1 MSPVIVLVPGAFGT
15 TDGFERLVPHL
26 GGLQTYPGSYPSC
39 NPDDP
44 LDADCSKDIEKLRN
58 TLVSLLDQDSNI
70 IILAHSYGGVVAGGA
85 AKGLDKASREAEG
98 HRSAVLGL
106 IYVAGNITL
115 EGETLFEAVGGGYP
129 PFIKSNKPSQGL
141 ALIEPAMEILYND
154 CEPDA
159 ELDGFM
165 KPHALRAFE
174 TKPSAPAWKD
184 EGFDGRRLYIR
195 TIKDQCNP
203 ASLQDMWIEKSG
215 VKWDI
220 IDFETGHMP
229 FVSQPRK
236 LAEQVSK
243 FANKVTNL

>member
-106 IYVAGNITL
+106 IYVAGN
-115 EGETLFEAVGGGYP
+115 
-129 PFIKSNKPSQGL
+129 
-141 ALIEPAMEILYND
+141 M
-154 CEPDA
+154 
-159 ELDGFM
+159 
-165 KPHALRAFE
+165 
-174 TKPSAPAWKD
+174 
-184 EGFDGRRLYIR
+184 
-195 TIKDQCNP
+195 
-203 ASLQDMWIEKSG
+203 
-215 VKWDI
+215 
-220 IDFETGHMP
+220 
-229 FVSQPRK
+229 
-236 LAEQVSK
+236 
-243 FANKVTNL
+243 

>member
-1 MSPVIVLVPGAFGT
+1 MKPKATAAQFLALFMLLEICESSSISP
-15 TDGFERLVPHL
+15 
-26 GGLQTYPGSYPSC
+26 
-39 NPDDP
+39 
-44 LDADCSKDIEKLRN
+44 
-58 TLVSLLDQDSNI
+58 SLL
-70 IILAHSYGGVVAGGA
+70 HSPFATYCRGTKQACSS
-85 AKGLDKASREAEG
+85 LEQFTN
-98 HRSAVLGL
+98 SACL
-106 IYVAGNITL
+106 NSTL

-203 ASLQDMWIEKSG
+203 ASLQVG
-215 VKWDI
+215 TPV
-220 IDFETGHMP
+220 FY
-229 FVSQPRK
+229 V
-236 LAEQVSK
+236 
-243 FANKVTNL
+243 